1 MATTMIGRRRP
12 TRFKE
17 IDMINP
23 NNPNLARPETLFQG
37 FAHFDIATHRFSGK
51 KSFDGQVG
59 GFPLLYDKEKRQLAV
74 DAGDIVGIN
83 HIARR

>member
-1 MATTMIGRRRP
+1 
-12 TRFKE
+12 
-17 IDMINP
+17 MINP

-59 GFPLLYDKEKRQLAV
+59 GFPLLYDKEKPRAAKRPVRWSCPPLTFWPTPGKA
-74 DAGDIVGIN
+74 
-83 HIARR
+83 